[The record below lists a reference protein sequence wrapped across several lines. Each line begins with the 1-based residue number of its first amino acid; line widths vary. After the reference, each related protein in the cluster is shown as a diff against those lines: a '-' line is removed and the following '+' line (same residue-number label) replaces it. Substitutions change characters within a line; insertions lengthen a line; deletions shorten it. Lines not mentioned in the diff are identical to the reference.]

1 MYSCSRDTTVR
12 QWNRSGI
19 SALRVFEGHDLACTA
34 IALSEDE
41 KTLYSG
47 SRDTSIR
54 AWDVQTGQCT
64 SSAKVPRNLVT
75 CLKCLS
81 GGPSSSVVQ
90 GGEDLKLRVWDTREG
105 GLRSSMTV
113 DGYTFFPLFLDVSSD
128 GHQVLTSCK
137 GFNGA
142 GCETKLWDLRSPG
155 IPVREYT
162 GHTQDTTACVFVT
175 SKEGGD
181 GGSGAREGGYGLSPA
196 PWPSLSAPS
205 SRGMIATASKDGT
218 VKIYDLADGSILV
231 DHVEP
236 ECGGYTGLAIQR
248 DSRTGGPVFY
258 ASTITGGLYA
268 LRLEEKVATAGTS
281 RTGLG
286 EGGLRLRCVG
296 FVRGNPIL

>member
-1 MYSCSRDTTVR
+1 MYSCSRDTTLR
-12 QWNRSGI
+12 QWNRSDT

-64 SSAKVPRNLVT
+64 SSTKVPRNLVT

-81 GGPSSSVVQ
+81 GESSFSVVQ
-90 GGEDLKLRVWDTREG
+90 GGEDLKLRVWDAREG
-105 GLRSSMTV
+105 GLRPSITM
-113 DGYTFFPLFLDVSSD
+113 DGYTFFPLCLDVSSD

-142 GCETKLWDLRSPG
+142 GCETKLWDLRSPE

-162 GHTQDTTACVFVT
+162 GHTQDTTACVFVAA
-175 SKEGGD
+175 KEGGD
-181 GGSGAREGGYGLSPA
+181 DGSGAGEGDYGLSPS
-196 PWPSLSAPS
+196 PSPPLSAPS

-218 VKIYDLADGSILV
+218 VKIYDLADGGVLV
-231 DHVEP
+231 DYVEP
-236 ECGGYTGLAIQR
+236 DCGGYTGLAIQR
-248 DSRTGGPVFY
+248 DSRTGGAVFY

-268 LRLEEKVATAGTS
+268 LRLEEKVTTTGPS
-281 RTGLG
+281 ETGLE
-286 EGGLRLRCVG
+286 EGGLSLRCLG